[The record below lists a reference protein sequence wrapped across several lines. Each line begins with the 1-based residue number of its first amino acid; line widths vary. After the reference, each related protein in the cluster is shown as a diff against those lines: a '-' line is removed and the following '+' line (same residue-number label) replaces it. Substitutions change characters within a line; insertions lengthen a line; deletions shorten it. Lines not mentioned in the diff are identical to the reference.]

1 MVSPWWKAGRAPCG
15 GLTLATN
22 TAAPIRHTS
31 WISFQNHP
39 GSSDPGQGE
48 PHPSGSGRSTVP
60 QRRGGHG
67 EVEIGG
73 RVRRGA
79 VGEVPPF
86 FGNPGE
92 AGRLHRVFEHQAV
105 VVRGTLDPRVEGES
119 ARVAAVEAGRHVAR
133 AVRVT

>member
-31 WISFQNHP
+31 WISFQNLP
-39 GSSDPGQGE
+39 GSSDPGLGE
-48 PHPSGSGRSTVP
+48 PLPSGSGRSTVP

-73 RVRRGA
+73 RVRLRA
-79 VGEVPPF
+79 VGDVPPF
-86 FGNPGE
+86 FGIPGA
-92 AGRLHRVFEHQAV
+92 AGRLHRVFEQQTNKEQNTPKPQDE
-105 VVRGTLDPRVEGES
+105 RES
-119 ARVAAVEAGRHVAR
+119 TQNEAVEA
-133 AVRVT
+133 